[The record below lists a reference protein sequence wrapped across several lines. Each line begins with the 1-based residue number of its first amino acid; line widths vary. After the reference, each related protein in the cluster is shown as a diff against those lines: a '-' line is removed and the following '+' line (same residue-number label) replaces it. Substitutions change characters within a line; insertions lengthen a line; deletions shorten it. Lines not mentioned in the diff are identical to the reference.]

1 MRKIYTSY
9 DELPIMLSVP
19 QLAAVLN
26 ISRSGA
32 YALVRSDGFPSLK
45 IGSRIVIPKDKLQ
58 NWINENCLANLLDI
72 PPLLWY
78 MLRLRRE

>member
-1 MRKIYTSY
+1 MSKIYTSY

-32 YALVRSDGFPSLK
+32 YALVRSESFPALK

-58 NWINENCLANLLDI
+58 NWINENCLAK
-72 PPLLWY
+72 
-78 MLRLRRE
+78 

>member
-1 MRKIYTSY
+1 MSKIYTSY

-26 ISRSGA
+26 ISRSSA

-45 IGSRIVIPKDKLQ
+45 IGSRIVVPKDRL
-58 NWINENCLANLLDI
+58 LAWVDRKVSERI
-72 PPLLWY
+72 
-78 MLRLRRE
+78 

>member
-1 MRKIYTSY
+1 MSKIYTSY

-26 ISRSGA
+26 ISRSIA

-45 IGSRIVIPKDKLQ
+45 IGSRIVVPKDNLLC
-58 NWINENCLANLLDI
+58 WINENCLAN
-72 PPLLWY
+72 
-78 MLRLRRE
+78 

>member
-1 MRKIYTSY
+1 MSKTYTSY

>member
-1 MRKIYTSY
+1 MSKIYTSY

-19 QLAAVLN
+19 QLAVVLN

-58 NWINENCLANLLDI
+58 DWINENCLSN
-72 PPLLWY
+72 
-78 MLRLRRE
+78 

>member
-1 MRKIYTSY
+1 MNKIYTSY

-19 QLAAVLN
+19 QLAVVLN

-45 IGSRIVIPKDKLQ
+45 IGSRIVVPKDKLQ
-58 NWINENCLANLLDI
+58 DWINENCLAN
-72 PPLLWY
+72 
-78 MLRLRRE
+78 